1 MELSR
6 QTNGGA
12 GWAEPERCGSG
23 DGTYLDTLAALVPAE
38 ALALYAGFVIPYT
51 TKTAPVHGTDVTVI
65 SDPALLQWSCA
76 GLLALSGVLYLVGRQ
91 QVLFSP
97 SNALR
102 FFISPMAFAGWML
115 VQNPGVWDSWWPGSS
130 VGERTVIAA
139 FAAVLLGVAANLL
152 GQQADATAGALAVTG
167 VSPDNGST
175 ACGACVRVTGSGF
188 TGATDVKFGHAAA
201 QHLTV
206 TSDIELTVTSPQAAD
221 PGPVDVTV
229 TTSAGTSPISVAD
242 HFTYGFTYAA
252 AAATPAGAGVSPVSG
267 AGVSP
272 ETGAVADE
280 AHVTPTGSAVSS
292 TTEVG
297 SGHPGPST

>member
-1 MELSR
+1 M
-6 QTNGGA
+6 
-12 GWAEPERCGSG
+12 
-23 DGTYLDTLAALVPAE
+23 
-38 ALALYAGFVIPYT
+38 
-51 TKTAPVHGTDVTVI
+51 
-65 SDPALLQWSCA
+65 
-76 GLLALSGVLYLVGRQ
+76 
-91 QVLFSP
+91 
-97 SNALR
+97 
-102 FFISPMAFAGWML
+102 
-115 VQNPGVWDSWWPGSS
+115 
-130 VGERTVIAA
+130 
-139 FAAVLLGVAANLL
+139 AANLL

-167 VSPDNGST
+167 ISPDNGST
-175 ACGACVRVTGSGF
+175 AGGARMRVTGSGF
-188 TGATDVKFGHAAA
+188 TGATDVKFGHTAA

-206 TSDIELTVTSPQAAD
+206 TSDTELTVTSPQAAD

-252 AAATPAGAGVSPVSG
+252 AAAATPAGAGVSLETGPDVSPETGRGVSPESMAAVSPVSG

-292 TTEVG
+292 TTGVG